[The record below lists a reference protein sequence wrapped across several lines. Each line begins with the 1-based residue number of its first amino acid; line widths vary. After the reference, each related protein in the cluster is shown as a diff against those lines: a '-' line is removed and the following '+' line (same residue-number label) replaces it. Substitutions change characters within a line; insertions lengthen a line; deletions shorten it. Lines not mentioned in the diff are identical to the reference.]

1 MSLSQ
6 VVNKIKPSATL
17 SINSKVKS
25 LISEGINVIGFSAG
39 EPDFDTPEY
48 IKLAA
53 IESLKSGFTKYTPT
67 SGIIELKEAIC
78 EKLSK
83 ENNISYM
90 PQQVLAS
97 CGAKQAIYNCLL
109 ALCNDGDEVLIP
121 SPYWVSY
128 PEQVVLA
135 RGVSVFISSS
145 DENNFKITKSDI
157 ERNITNK
164 TKVLIINSPC
174 NPTGSVYTKEEL
186 YEIVHVAINAGLYV
200 ISDEIYEK
208 IIYDGAKHFS
218 PASFGKEFFEKLI
231 TVNGFSKT
239 YSMTGWRI
247 GYAVGPADIIKA
259 ATLIQDHSTSGPN
272 SFTQKAAIIALQ
284 RGDEKTIKD
293 MVAEFDKR
301 RRYIVERLNNIDGI
315 TCMLPKGAFYVF
327 PNVSALYGRNI
338 CGQTA
343 TNSVGLSNLILDKA
357 RAAIVPGIC
366 FGSDHHVRLS
376 YATSME
382 NIREGMNR
390 LEKLLSEGISHES

>member
-1 MSLSQ
+1 MSISQ

-17 SINSKVKS
+17 SITSKVKQ
-25 LISEGINVIGFSAG
+25 LRSEGVNVIGLSAG
-39 EPDFDTPEY
+39 EPDFDTPED

-67 SGIIELKEAIC
+67 SGIIELKKAIC

-83 ENNISYM
+83 ENNINYA
-90 PQQVLAS
+90 PQQVLTS

-121 SPYWVSY
+121 APYWVSY

-135 RGVSVFISSS
+135 RGKPVFIESS

-157 ERNITNK
+157 ERNITDK
-164 TKVLIINSPC
+164 TKVLIINSPS

-186 YEIVHVAINAGLYV
+186 YEIVQVAINAGLYV

-208 IIYDGAKHFS
+208 ILYDGVEHFS
-218 PASFGKEFFEKLI
+218 PASFGKDFFEKLI

-272 SFTQKAAIIALQ
+272 SFTQKAAITALQ
-284 RGDEKTIKD
+284 GDEKAIKD

-301 RRYIVERLNNIDGI
+301 RRYIVERLNNMDGI

-327 PNVSALYGRNI
+327 PNLSALYGRDI

-343 TNSVGLSNLILDKA
+343 TNSVDLSNLILDKA
-357 RAAIVPGIC
+357 RTAIVPGEC
-366 FGSDHHVRLS
+366 FGSDHHARIS

-382 NIREGMNR
+382 NIKEGMDR
-390 LEKLLSEGISHES
+390 MEKLLTEGIPHES

>member
-25 LISEGINVIGFSAG
+25 LVSEGINVIGFSAG

-67 SGIIELKEAIC
+67 SGIMELKEAIC

-145 DENNFKITKSDI
+145 DKNDFKITKSDI

-186 YEIVHVAINAGLYV
+186 YEIVHIAINAGLYV

-272 SFTQKAAIIALQ
+272 SFTQKAAITALQ
-284 RGDEKTIKD
+284 GGDEKTIKD
-293 MVAEFDKR
+293 MVTEFDNR

-327 PNVSALYGRNI
+327 PNVSGLYGRNI

-343 TNSVGLSNLILDKA
+343 TNSVDLSNLILDKA
-357 RAAIVPGIC
+357 RTAIVPGIC
-366 FGSDHHVRLS
+366 FGSDRHVRIS

-382 NIREGMNR
+382 NIREGMNG
-390 LEKLLSEGISHES
+390 LERLLSEGISHES

>member
-1 MSLSQ
+1 MSISQ

-17 SINSKVKS
+17 SITSKVKS
-25 LISEGINVIGFSAG
+25 LVSEGVSVIGFSAG
-39 EPDFDTPEY
+39 EPDFDTPEN

-53 IESLKSGFTKYTPT
+53 IESLRSGFTKYTPT
-67 SGIIELKEAIC
+67 SGIMDLKEAIC
-78 EKLSK
+78 GKLSK
-83 ENNISYM
+83 ENNISYT
-90 PQQVLAS
+90 PQQVIVS

-135 RGVSVFISSS
+135 RGVSVFINSS
-145 DENNFKITKSDI
+145 DENDFKITKSDV

-186 YEIVHVAINAGLYV
+186 YEIVHVAIDAGLYV

-208 IIYDGAKHFS
+208 IIYDGEKHFS

-272 SFTQKAAIIALQ
+272 SFTQKAAITAL
-284 RGDEKTIKD
+284 RGDEKAITD

-327 PNVSALYGRNI
+327 PNVSALYGRDI
-338 CGQTA
+338 CGQTTA
-343 TNSVGLSNLILDKA
+343 NSVDLSNLILDKA
-357 RAAIVPGIC
+357 RTAVVPGEC

-382 NIREGMNR
+382 NIREGMDR
-390 LEKLLSEGISHES
+390 LEKLLSQGVSFEG